1 MATSKLLLLQV
12 ACCGILLSAAPV
24 AVSQV
29 EGQQTAASE
38 KSPSATGNVSPRTSD
53 EQPSLAVAELP
64 DSPGATFST
73 GQHAIS
79 PPSVRSQQGDSAER
93 PATPTPSIQLSAR
106 QTGAAMPADGQ
117 PSQSSQSQSSSVQ
130 QPVGTAA
137 AGAIPTTGVAASQPA
152 GVAIAPA
159 KQRRVRSIVL
169 RTGAII
175 AAGVAVGS
183 VVALTEG
190 TSSRPPGAH

>member
-1 MATSKLLLLQV
+1 MATSKLLLLHV

-29 EGQQTAASE
+29 AVEQTVVSE

-79 PPSVRSQQGDSAER
+79 QPSVRSQQSDSAER
-93 PATPTPSIQLSAR
+93 PATPAPSIQLSAL
-106 QTGAAMPADGQ
+106 QTGAAMPEDGR
-117 PSQSSQSQSSSVQ
+117 PSQSSQSSSVQ

-183 VVALTEG
+183 VVALTEA